1 MKFITKALL
10 GLSLMAGFSG
20 TAFAAD
26 AYAPEPAVTM
36 SGWYLRGDMGWSWM
50 NSGDDYNNGFLAGG
64 GAGYKFN
71 DNLRADLR
79 GDYAGIGNDDTYFG
93 SVLGNVYFDIPT
105 QTMVTPYLGAGI
117 GYGWADVN
125 GNNHNGVAYGLMAGV
140 EVSLTDN
147 VSADVGYRFRQVIDG
162 DSTYANEALV
172 GLRYS
177 F

>member
-10 GLSLMAGFSG
+10 GAGILASVSG

-26 AYAPEPAVTM
+26 VSSPEPVVSA
-36 SGWYLRGDMGWSWM
+36 SSFYIRGDAGWSWL
-50 NSGDDYNNGFLAGG
+50 NTDHDNESVAVVGG
-64 GAGYKFN
+64 GVGYRFN
-71 DNLRADLR
+71 DNLRTDIR
-79 GDYAGIGNDDTYFG
+79 GDFAGLGSSNHSFD

-105 QTMVTPYLGAGI
+105 QTIVTPYLGAGV
-117 GYGWADVN
+117 GYGWSDDHGSNQDGA
-125 GNNHNGVAYGLMAGV
+125 AFALMAGV

-147 VSADVGYRFRQVIDG
+147 LSADIGYRYRQIISEDVY
-162 DSTYANEALV
+162 SNEALV